1 MAEWRT
7 QDQIDADEALHVA
20 IAAVQKAYSDDPETY
35 DKFMLTDYVVI
46 SARVGITDDK
56 AQNTSYDY
64 ALANGSIPWHVMMGL
79 MDWGY
84 MAMKDAMTKAED
96 DA

>member
-7 QDQIDADEALHVA
+7 QDQIDADQRLHEA
-20 IAAVQKAYSDDPETY
+20 IAGVLKAYSDTPDEHA
-35 DKFMLTDYVVI
+35 KFMLSDYVVA

-56 AQNTSYDY
+56 AHSTLYDY
-64 ALANGSIPWHVMMGL
+64 SLANGSIPWHTMMGL

-84 MAMKDAMTKAED
+84 MAMRED
-96 DA
+96 MKGNKEDE